1 MEIEEILIWL
11 VVANIIIT
19 IFLKLVTPEPLTKT
33 HYDITSLSLEDLE
46 RIIKEPHEDTRRRIL
61 TERLK
66 LQDYHDR
73 KIKKDD
79 KG

>member
-1 MEIEEILIWL
+1 MEQILIWV

-19 IFLKLVTPEPLTKT
+19 IYIKLVTPEPLTKT
-33 HYDITSLSLEDLE
+33 HYDVNNLSLEDIE
-46 RIIKEPHEDTRRRIL
+46 RIIKEPHEDTRRKIL
-61 TERLK
+61 AERLK

-73 KIKKDD
+73 KIKKND